1 MKRRS
6 FLQKSSLLSAP
17 LLLGGV
23 PVSAISDRSFLS
35 LLNGD
40 SDRVL
45 VLIQL
50 NGGNDGLATI
60 IPRDQQNNL
69 AAVRSNILI
78 PEDQFLNISDT
89 VALHPALGGLEEVF
103 NDGKANIIQ
112 SVGYPNQNRSH
123 FRSLD
128 IWHTASAAN
137 EFLDTGWLG
146 RYLDSQFPGYP
157 ENYPNEDCPD
167 PLAMTIGSVVTETCQ
182 GMSGNFSLAVVDPEN
197 LSALAAPANNDL
209 AAGCYGNRLAFMI
222 NTIEQTNAYN
232 DVIEAANTSGVSLS
246 NKYSDDNA
254 LAVKLRT
261 VARLISG
268 GLGTKIYV
276 VSLGGFDTHANQTVE
291 GESTTGVH
299 ANLLQTLG
307 DAICAFQDDLRLLG
321 LEERVIGMTYS
332 EFGRRIRSNAS
343 FGTDH
348 GTAAPLVVFG
358 SCVNAGIIGDN
369 PEISQDVDNQEGVPM
384 QYDFRSVYGSVL
396 MDWFG
401 LSDND
406 VRDMLFEEFQHIP
419 ILRDC
424 AITDV
429 NSPLLEGPEIKV
441 YPNPFQRNTTLE
453 LTTDNEWVK
462 ISIFDVIGHEL
473 KVISNRTFPAGE
485 HRVSMDLSELPTGT
499 YYCRIQTKTSQRTL
513 RMVKVR

>member
-23 PVSAISDRSFLS
+23 PVSAISDKSFLN

-40 SDRVL
+40 DDRVL

-50 NGGNDGLATI
+50 NGGNDGLNTV
-60 IPRDQQNNL
+60 IPRDQQDGF
-69 AAVRSNILI
+69 AAVRSNIMI
-78 PEDQFLNISDT
+78 PENSLLNITDT
-89 VALHPALGGLEEVF
+89 VALNPALTGLEEVF

-128 IWHTASAAN
+128 IWHTASDADD
-137 EFLDTGWLG
+137 FLDTGWLG
-146 RYLDSQFPGYP
+146 RYLDTQFPGFP
-157 ENYPNEDCPD
+157 EGYPNENCPD
-167 PLAMTIGSVVTETCQ
+167 PLAMTVGSVVTETCQ
-182 GMSGNFSLAVVDPEN
+182 GISSNFSLAVVDPEN
-197 LSALAAPANNDL
+197 LSALATPTNNEL
-209 AAGCYGNRLAFMI
+209 AEGCYGNRLAFLI

-232 DVIEAANTSGVSLS
+232 EVIEAANMSGVNLS
-246 NKYSDDNA
+246 SKYADDNG

-276 VSLGGFDTHANQTVE
+276 VSLGGFDTHADQTVD
-291 GESTTGVH
+291 GDPTSGAH
-299 ANLLQTLG
+299 AALLKTLG
-307 DAICAFQDDLRLLG
+307 DAICAFQDDLKLQG

-358 SCVNAGIIGDN
+358 SCVNAGVIGDN
-369 PEISQDVDNQEGVPM
+369 PEISPDVDNQEGVPM

-396 MDWFG
+396 MDWF
-401 LSDND
+401 SVPEDD
-406 VRDMLFEEFQHIP
+406 VRNLLFEDFQHLP

-424 AITDV
+424 SVTDTT
-429 NSPLLEGPEIKV
+429 NALGESLKLNI
-441 YPNPFQRNTTLE
+441 YPNPFRDYTSLE
-453 LTTDNEWVK
+453 LTTGNEWVK
-462 ISIFDVIGHEL
+462 ISIYDVIGHEL
-473 KVISNRTFPAGE
+473 RVVSNRLFPAGN
-485 HRVSMDLSELPTGT
+485 HRISIETHQLPVGS
-499 YYCRIQTKTSQRTL
+499 YYCRVQTKQGQKTV